1 MPNTSDHIADERE
14 ILLVG
19 PYGVLGT
26 GVVDAVS
33 ADPSWRITTAARR
46 PVPAYRSDTA
56 ARHITVDL
64 MDREGTIEAFS
75 KLETVTD
82 LVFAAYVEKPTMA
95 ETVEP
100 NATMLKNT
108 LDALAARNLPIRRIV
123 LAGGAKSYGFSL
135 GAFNAPAKETEPRLI
150 APIHYHQQEDIVAE
164 WAAKNGS
171 SWTVLRPHL
180 VMGPSLNSPMN
191 LVTGLATYAAMS
203 RELGLPLRF
212 PGSREGW
219 NTLQDT
225 TDAELFG
232 RATLWALGEDKA
244 QNEIFNVSNGDVYR
258 WRQLWKELAVFYN
271 IPVAEPLAMSTVS
284 EMSEKTPLWNAMV
297 ARYGL
302 HATPY
307 EQIANWSFV
316 DWMLN
321 FREETILSSIKI
333 RRGGLCGL
341 HRHPQKLHA
350 TANQTP
356 RPTHHPLAQFVS
368 ASDHAQGTKVWRRAE
383 K

>member
-1 MPNTSDHIADERE
+1 MTATPKGSTSDRE

-26 GVVDAVS
+26 GVIDAV
-33 ADPSWRITTAARR
+33 AANPAWRVTTAARR
-46 PVPAYRSDTA
+46 PAPTYRTQTPPP
-56 ARHITVDL
+56 HISVDL
-64 MDREGTIEAFS
+64 MDREGTIKAFS
-75 KLETVTD
+75 NLDAVTD

-100 NATMLKNT
+100 NARMLTNT
-108 LDALAARNLPIRRIV
+108 LEALAARNVPLRRIV

-150 APIHYHQQEDIVAE
+150 APIHYHQQEDIVAD
-164 WAAKNGS
+164 WSSKNGAI
-171 SWTVLRPHL
+171 WTVLRPHL

-191 LVTGLATYAAMS
+191 LVTSLAAYAAMS

-212 PGSREGW
+212 PGRSEGW
-219 NTLQDT
+219 NTLQET

-232 RATLWALGEDKA
+232 RAALWALEEGKA
-244 QNEIFNVSNGDVYR
+244 RNEIFNVSNGDVYR
-258 WRQLWKELAVFYN
+258 WRQLWNELAAFYDLS
-271 IPVAEPLAMSTVS
+271 VAEPLAMSTVS
-284 EMSEKTPLWNAMV
+284 EMSEMGPLWGSIV

-307 EQIANWSFV
+307 QQIANWSFV

-321 FREETILSSIKI
+321 FGEETILSTIKI
-333 RRGGLCGL
+333 RKAGFADCID
-341 HRHPQKLHA
+341 
-350 TANQTP
+350 
-356 RPTHHPLAQFVS
+356 THESF
-368 ASDHAQGTKVWRRAE
+368 RRQLTRLRE
-383 K
+383 LRIIP

>member
-1 MPNTSDHIADERE
+1 MMSTTSETPVMQRQM
-14 ILLVG
+14 LLVG

-26 GVVDAVS
+26 GVIDAV
-33 ADPSWRITTAARR
+33 AENPQWGVTTAARR
-46 PVPAYRSDTA
+46 PAPAYRVQSA
-56 ARHITVDL
+56 PPHISVDL
-64 MDREGTIEAFS
+64 MDREGTKSAFS
-75 KLETVTD
+75 SLGEVTD

-100 NATMLKNT
+100 NAKMLKNT
-108 LDALAARNLPIRRIV
+108 LGALAASNVPVQRVV

-135 GAFNAPAKETEPRLI
+135 GAFNAPAKETDPRLI
-150 APIHYHQQEDIVAE
+150 APIHYHQQEDILAD
-164 WAAKNGS
+164 WAAQNGA

-191 LVTGLATYAAMS
+191 LVTSLATYAAMS

-212 PGSREGW
+212 PGSKDGW
-219 NTLQDT
+219 NSLQET

-244 QNEIFNVSNGDVYR
+244 RNAIFNVSNGDVYR
-258 WRQLWKELAVFYN
+258 WRQLWNELAAFYDLP
-271 IPVAEPLAMSTVS
+271 IAEPLAMSTVS
-284 EMSEKTPLWNAMV
+284 EMSEKAPLWDSMV

-307 EQIANWSFV
+307 DQIANWAFV

-321 FREETILSSIKI
+321 FGEETIQSTIKI
-333 RRGGLCGL
+333 RRAGFADCID
-341 HRHPQKLHA
+341 
-350 TANQTP
+350 
-356 RPTHHPLAQFVS
+356 THQSF
-368 ASDHAQGTKVWRRAE
+368 RRQLTRLRE
-383 K
+383 LRIIP